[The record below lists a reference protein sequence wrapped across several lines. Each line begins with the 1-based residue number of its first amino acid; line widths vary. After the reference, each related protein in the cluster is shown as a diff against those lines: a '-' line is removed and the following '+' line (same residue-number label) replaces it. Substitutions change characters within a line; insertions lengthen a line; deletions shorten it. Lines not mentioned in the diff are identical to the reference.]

1 MGVTMIDDDQDD
13 VLELDT
19 DLYADPIAA
28 RTAAYTSLFRA
39 VMQSDGDMREEGM
52 RMLSRVRCSFK
63 APTGEL
69 SPLPGGKP

>member
-1 MGVTMIDDDQDD
+1 MADDLQEED
-13 VLELDT
+13 LPLDT

-39 VMQSDGDMREEGM
+39 VMDSEGDMREEGL
-52 RMLSRVRCSFK
+52 RMLTRVRCSFK

-69 SPLPGGKP
+69 AQLNGGKV